1 MQHCYKEEDSK
12 RSALAQ
18 KAAAACATNL
28 NLQGAGLNMS
38 AVSTYSEDSNSS
50 ISYSERN
57 ITSPVFN
64 QSTLSWK
71 RKSSTEDNR
80 DVTEEPRNKLP
91 KTTNLFPPMVPPTPN
106 QSGNPPTDLEA
117 SMRKFYEDTMKRYM
131 EEIQGRPPAKD
142 GQALDLRSSSADVDH
157 GSHRSENDNDSEENW
172 DKTMSG
178 GEDSSMEHQRI
189 GGSSDMDHET
199 NGEGGGGGGPLGLNT
214 SNNQD
219 TPNGGTKESGN
230 KRFRTHMSNVQVKM
244 MKNIFENYKTPTMP
258 ECLGLGND
266 IGLQKRVVQVWFQVI
281 NRYLTF
287 SSNILLTFIPCF
299 TSTKPQISKR
309 KLLQN
314 ARAKE
319 KKARLYLQQVTGQE
333 PEMFTPPRE
342 CRWCGLQFPENF
354 AIQEHIFQKSHLE
367 KVKVAIEQGLYDPE
381 SPGIALT
388 QQAEALQNG
397 GMLPQGHHTPPRQ
410 QDSATDSSPSPQKP
424 NLGPGLSMMA
434 QMAAGHGPDLPDSR
448 SMLMPPFYGMN
459 SYPIGVNTVHN
470 V

>member
-80 DVTEEPRNKLP
+80 DVTEEPRSKLP

-178 GEDSSMEHQRI
+178 GEDSSMDHQRI

-199 NGEGGGGGGPLGLNT
+199 NGDGGGGGGPLGLNT
-214 SNNQD
+214 SGNQD

-281 NRYLTF
+281 DCYHTF

-309 KLLQN
+309 KLFAERSCQGEEGS
-314 ARAKE
+314 AVPATGDRAG
-319 KKARLYLQQVTGQE
+319 AGDVHSSTRVSLVR
-333 PEMFTPPRE
+333 TPVPRE
-342 CRWCGLQFPENF
+342 LCHPGAHLPE
-354 AIQEHIFQKSHLE
+354 
-367 KVKVAIEQGLYDPE
+367 V
-381 SPGIALT
+381 
-388 QQAEALQNG
+388 
-397 GMLPQGHHTPPRQ
+397 
-410 QDSATDSSPSPQKP
+410 SS
-424 NLGPGLSMMA
+424 
-434 QMAAGHGPDLPDSR
+434 
-448 SMLMPPFYGMN
+448 
-459 SYPIGVNTVHN
+459 
-470 V
+470 